1 MLKIHFSSLE
11 SHQSRKNHRNL
22 NLHAFLCKIAHPWYV
37 LVNSHYL
44 DFHLIGF
51 SMQGVCILTNEK
63 ELGS

>member
-11 SHQSRKNHRNL
+11 SHQSRKKSQQFKS
-22 NLHAFLCKIAHPWYV
+22 AFLCKIAHPWYV